1 MKIFHLWK
9 RPSQPEIC
17 NSKIL
22 LGFVCHG
29 GVGDMLIASLYI
41 QELGKIINYPTQID
55 VYGYTNKTINT
66 AIFSDNTYID
76 RLFLRND
83 SEKSKAYYDVF
94 CQINRFPHLD
104 YVNEEKI
111 KQLSPNLWNIIK
123 SITSFRNHYSTVFD
137 NAPFCNTQISLM
149 CYIQGKKRFQVPD
162 INGMLGISEKT
173 KLQITVKENAKEI
186 LRMYGLNHVNFITVH
201 RGLDMNM
208 GKDSTKLWPINH
220 YNRLL
225 AFIKKHYKTIPIVQL
240 GVSDDRCPALEN
252 IDINLV
258 GKTNFEELK
267 VLVAKSSFHIDCEG
281 GLVHLRHF
289 LSGSPSCVLFGPTS
303 PNVFGYSENINLKSN
318 YCKFW
323 CEWLSPN
330 WQNECF
336 AGFKNP
342 LCMNG
347 LNPEFVFNSI
357 VPYLN
362 YIKVK

>member
-111 KQLSPNLWNIIK
+111 KQL
-123 SITSFRNHYSTVFD
+123 
-137 NAPFCNTQISLM
+137 
-149 CYIQGKKRFQVPD
+149 
-162 INGMLGISEKT
+162 
-173 KLQITVKENAKEI
+173 
-186 LRMYGLNHVNFITVH
+186 
-201 RGLDMNM
+201 
-208 GKDSTKLWPINH
+208 
-220 YNRLL
+220 
-225 AFIKKHYKTIPIVQL
+225 
-240 GVSDDRCPALEN
+240 
-252 IDINLV
+252 
-258 GKTNFEELK
+258 
-267 VLVAKSSFHIDCEG
+267 
-281 GLVHLRHF
+281 RHF